1 MENWITIIIATIL
14 LYYLAKFLLPE
25 YSLIPGFVFLLPLG
39 YRIFQSIQD
48 AQFEKKL
55 GKLIVK

>member
-1 MENWITIIIATIL
+1 MATIL
-14 LYYLAKFLLPE
+14 LYNLAKFLLPE

-39 YRIFQSIQD
+39 YRIFRSIQD